1 MKNIRIFLTIL
12 VIIPLFSTI
21 CYAEDAAD
29 KYISEFEEAVPDG
42 IFDGDLDSSEL
53 QSSLGIDSLISE
65 LVSLVSREKGS
76 IVGFFMTLVG
86 MLVLLSAASAVSGS
100 LSTVVSAAV
109 GTVVSVSVF
118 SSVYGIFSSVS
129 SAISEANEFF
139 ASIIPVS
146 VGITSLGGGTFV
158 AGVQATGMAMTAA
171 AISKLWGTAFTAV
184 SGLGLSMSL
193 LSSYGG
199 NATASVSKWIKKTL
213 SWFLGI
219 ATAAIAGTLSL
230 QTMVASARDSAAMR
244 AAKYAA
250 SGMIPVVGSA
260 VSSALSTLA
269 SGISYVKGI
278 VGGGAIFVLISLLIS
293 PLVLILLYRLALSFA
308 SFLAEFFDVTV
319 AHKIFCAYLYSIDS
333 VITVYVL
340 SSLIYIFEII
350 LFVKSGV
357 ALL

>member
-1 MKNIRIFLTIL
+1 MFGSKGELKHLTFDDNEGFGPDFEPLAKVLKELSIEATVICESRGTQTKDAVKMKNIRIFLTIL

-139 ASIIPVS
+139 ASIIPIS

-199 NATASVSKWIKKTL
+199 NATASVSKYPVCLT
-213 SWFLGI
+213 
-219 ATAAIAGTLSL
+219 
-230 QTMVASARDSAAMR
+230 
-244 AAKYAA
+244 
-250 SGMIPVVGSA
+250 SGGS
-260 VSSALSTLA
+260 
-269 SGISYVKGI
+269 
-278 VGGGAIFVLISLLIS
+278 
-293 PLVLILLYRLALSFA
+293 
-308 SFLAEFFDVTV
+308 
-319 AHKIFCAYLYSIDS
+319 
-333 VITVYVL
+333 
-340 SSLIYIFEII
+340 
-350 LFVKSGV
+350 
-357 ALL
+357 